1 MVSDPPSV
9 TLVLLID
16 NSTHRSSSFTRTKVP
31 TSCAASNR
39 PPAASTPSA
48 GPTTANHSFPSR
60 KRSSVV
66 TNEKLAVPLVEP
78 AGMATVKSG
87 TVVKS
92 SGPATPPVTAT
103 PAGPPATD
111 TATAIS
117 SVGTAGSPAPPKP
130 TNSAVTVTVVEAP
143 SFTALGLTLNC
154 IRLSSSKINNSSPNT
169 SQPAATPDTPADSE
183 PSNKAS
189 SAPVS
194 QKLPVP
200 LVEPAGMAIVK
211 SSTAPPVPRPW

>member
-1 MVSDPPSV
+1 
-9 TLVLLID
+9 
-16 NSTHRSSSFTRTKVP
+16 
-31 TSCAASNR
+31 
-39 PPAASTPSA
+39 
-48 GPTTANHSFPSR
+48 
-60 KRSSVV
+60 
-66 TNEKLAVPLVEP
+66 
-78 AGMATVKSG
+78 MATVKSG

-111 TATAIS
+111 TGTVIS
-117 SVGTAGSPAPPKP
+117 SVGTAGCPVPPKP

-143 SFTALGLTLNC
+143 SFTQLGLTLNW
-154 IRLSSSKINNSSPNT
+154 IRLSSSKINKSSPNT

-189 SAPVS
+189 AAPVS

-200 LVEPAGMAIVK
+200 LAEPAGMAIVK
-211 SSTAPPVPRPW
+211 SSTAPPVPRPWKSAASAVPPPTDTVTTVSVPGNPGSPAPPKPTSSAVTSSNSESPSATLSEVRRKTTPRRQPATPSAAS